1 MPNHP
6 DRRMTMQ
13 LPDSVYS
20 AIQNL
25 CRQGDDLQQAGDLE
39 SAKQSYISA
48 LRLLPGPHQE
58 WEAATW
64 IYVAIGDIHYRT
76 QNIDKAFKCFFNA
89 VQCPRGLGNPYIHL
103 RLGQLYYEQAKLEKA
118 ADELTRAYMGGG
130 IGIFMEDDPKYLA
143 FVEKRIG
150 I

>member
-1 MPNHP
+1 
-6 DRRMTMQ
+6 MQ

-58 WEAATW
+58 WEAA
-64 IYVAIGDIHYRT
+64 
-76 QNIDKAFKCFFNA
+76 
-89 VQCPRGLGNPYIHL
+89 
-103 RLGQLYYEQAKLEKA
+103 
-118 ADELTRAYMGGG
+118 DELTRAYMGGG